1 MGFFQRLATLIKSNL
16 NDLISRSEDPERM
29 LNQIVE
35 DMTTQLAEAKK
46 MVALSIADEKRLEK
60 QTQQEL
66 EAAAGWEKRAMLAVK
81 AGNDELA
88 KEALAR
94 KKEHES
100 TGEQFKDQWQKQK
113 TSVDQLKLALRAL
126 NSKIE
131 EAKRKKNLLIARKKR
146 AEAQKAI
153 QETMGGLR
161 NASAFETFDRM
172 AGKIEQMEAETSAQ
186 AELNEEYSGDVL
198 AHKFQQLEQT
208 KGAEEDLLSL
218 KRKMGLAPPEPE
230 PAKARV
236 EAPPATAG
244 TASGLDAAEQ
254 EELARALA
262 ELEADEQQTE
272 LRMKK

>member
-35 DMTTQLAEAKK
+35 DMTTQLGEAKK

-66 EAAAGWEKRAMLAVK
+66 ESAAAWEKRAMLAVK

-100 TGEQFKDQWQKQK
+100 TGEQFQDQWQKQK
-113 TSVDQLKLALRAL
+113 ASVDQLKLALRAL
-126 NSKIE
+126 NAKIE

-172 AGKIEQMEAETSAQ
+172 AGKIEQMEAEASAQ
-186 AELNEEYSGDVL
+186 AQLNEEYSGDVL

-208 KGAEEDLLSL
+208 KGAEEDLLAL
-218 KRKMGLAPPEPE
+218 KRKMGLAPPAPE
-230 PAKARV
+230 PPKARV
-236 EAPPATAG
+236 EATPG

-262 ELEADEQQTE
+262 ELEAEEQQTE